1 MKSIVLAA
9 VVLALIAVSC
19 AQGNKTNSA
28 AKPLD
33 EYSGM
38 YSFLRDGEFVQLTVE
53 DQGHLTGFVSRYG
66 DLESDKGEFLDQFFR
81 QAKLEGTQLTFT
93 TQTVHGVYFE
103 FKGNIV
109 REEGKKPGDEAYYVM
124 KGTLSEFVSDANKK
138 VSSKSREVTLRMF
151 PQEASPP
158 KEKRD

>member
-19 AQGNKTNSA
+19 AQDNKTNST

-53 DQGHLTGFVSRYG
+53 DQGHVTGFVSRYG
-66 DLESDKGEFLDQFFR
+66 DLESDKDEFLDQFFR

-109 REEGKKPGDEAYYVM
+109 RGEGKKPGDEAYYVM

-151 PQEASPP
+151 PQEASSP